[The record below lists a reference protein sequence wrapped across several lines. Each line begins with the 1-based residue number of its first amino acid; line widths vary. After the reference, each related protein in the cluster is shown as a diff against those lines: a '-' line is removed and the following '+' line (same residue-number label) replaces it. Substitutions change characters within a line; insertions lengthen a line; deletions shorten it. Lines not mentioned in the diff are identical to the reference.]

1 MKGATDKN
9 AKNATYK
16 QGLTIHAFCG
26 KNPLTFGL
34 KIQYSLFTHL
44 DEFLFLFVVRCAVR
58 RTEHRRHH
66 RLQRLLQIFGV
77 LTRTKTS

>member
-1 MKGATDKN
+1 MKGAIDKN

-16 QGLTIHAFCG
+16 QGITNQFLLW
-26 KNPLTFGL
+26 KNPVTLGV
-34 KIQYSLFTHL
+34 KIQYSFLTHL
-44 DEFLFLFVVRCAVR
+44 DEFLFLFVIRCAVR

-77 LTRTKTS
+77 LTRTKTN

>member
-1 MKGATDKN
+1 MP
-9 AKNATYK
+9 
-16 QGLTIHAFCG
+16 FCG
-26 KNPLTFGL
+26 KSPVTLGV
-34 KIQYSLFTHL
+34 KIQYSFITDL

-66 RLQRLLQIFGV
+66 RLQRFLQIFGV